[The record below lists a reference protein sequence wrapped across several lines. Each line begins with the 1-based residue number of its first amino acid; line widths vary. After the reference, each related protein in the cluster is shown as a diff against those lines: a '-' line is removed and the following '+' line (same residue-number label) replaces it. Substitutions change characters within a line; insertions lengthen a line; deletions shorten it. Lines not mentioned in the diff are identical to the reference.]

1 MKATLAA
8 VSACILA
15 VANAQA
21 QETRPVVSGSPDVLI
36 GGAPA
41 ARAGDKNTGG
51 APIATGST
59 SVFVN
64 GRPVGVTG
72 SRTGCGGVVIGGGAN
87 VFIGGA
93 PAARAGDP
101 TTGCR

>member
-8 VSACILA
+8 VSACVLA
-15 VANAQA
+15 VANVQA
-21 QETRPVVSGSPDVLI
+21 QETSPVVSGSPDVLI